1 MNCINF
7 YYKIGTS
14 NNRCRLSCF
23 DEIESVEEFA
33 DFDFVD

>member
-14 NNRCRLSCF
+14 NNRCRLACF
-23 DEIESVEEFA
+23 DEIESIEEFA
-33 DFDFVD
+33 DFD